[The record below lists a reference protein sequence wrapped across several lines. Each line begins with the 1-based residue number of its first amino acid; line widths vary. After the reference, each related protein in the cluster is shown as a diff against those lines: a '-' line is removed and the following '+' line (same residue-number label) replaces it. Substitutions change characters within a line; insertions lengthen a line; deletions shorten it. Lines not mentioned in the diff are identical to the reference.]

1 MSRGNERRPIVR
13 DDDDRVARLDRLE
26 KTVKRYGWLLH
37 SFVLMTNHEH
47 LFITTP
53 EPNLSAGMLYLNS
66 SYASAF
72 NRRHRRIGHLFQGR
86 FKAIVVDTESYS
98 LSLSRYVHL
107 NPYVAGIV
115 TRPEDYPW
123 SSYPGY
129 HWKTRTL
136 SWVSYDLPLDQFGGN
151 GVSARRDYRQFI
163 RAGMGEQ
170 QPLDPWADAV
180 ENLILGSEDFV
191 GRIRAMLSGLQHDG
205 SVPQLARLHDRPAL
219 QEIATTVAL
228 EFKSDLSRWQLG
240 RRINDEARA
249 AAAYLANQCFGHS
262 ATATA
267 AVLGYAGPS
276 SVSHAV
282 RRIDKNGSS
291 ACHATLDR
299 LVRRLTGET

>member
-1 MSRGNERRPIVR
+1 MSRGNERRPIIR
-13 DDDDRVARLDRLE
+13 DDVDRVARLDWLE
-26 KTVKRYGWLLH
+26 KTVKQYGWLLH
-37 SFVLMTNHEH
+37 AFMLMTNHEH

-53 EPNLSAGMLYLNS
+53 EPNLSAGMLFLNG

-72 NRRHRRIGHLFQGR
+72 NRRHRRVGHLFQGR
-86 FKAIVVDTESYS
+86 FKAIVVDTDSYS
-98 LSLSRYVHL
+98 LRLSRYVHL

-115 TRPEDYPW
+115 SRAENYPW

-136 SWVSYDLPLDQFGGN
+136 PWVSYDLVLDHFGGTD
-151 GVSARRDYRQFI
+151 VSARRGYRRFI
-163 RAGMGEQ
+163 RAGMGEP
-170 QPLDPWADAV
+170 PLDPWSEAV
-180 ENLILGSEDFV
+180 ASLILGSEDFV
-191 GRIRAMLSGLQHDG
+191 GRVRAMLSGLPHDG

-219 QEIATTVAL
+219 QEIAATVAL
-228 EFKSDLSRWQLG
+228 EFESDLSRWHLG

-249 AAAYLANQCFGHS
+249 AAAYLANQCFGYS

-282 RRIDKNGSS
+282 RRIRDNGGP
-291 ACHATLDR
+291 ACHAKLDR
-299 LVRRLTGET
+299 LVRRLM